1 MSRGEEARPTSS
13 CERRLFTRGGR
24 EQVVDEEARAL
35 ANEAYDRTVA
45 LLTERKELVKVLAE
59 IWGDLGRCERDEHT
73 S

>member
-1 MSRGEEARPTSS
+1 M
-13 CERRLFTRGGR
+13 
-24 EQVVDEEARAL
+24 VDEEARAV

-59 IWGDLGRCERDEHT
+59 IRADLGRCERDEHT